1 MKKSNNKF
9 KVSLT
14 AQGWTIA
21 LSSSAFAVVTLG
33 EALTGGNLIFVPLGI
48 VSAITAGAMFQNLEN
63 LKK

>member
-1 MKKSNNKF
+1 MKKSNNTF

-21 LSSSAFAVVTLG
+21 LSSSAFAIVTLG
-33 EALTGGNLIFVPLGI
+33 EAFTGGNLIFLPLGI